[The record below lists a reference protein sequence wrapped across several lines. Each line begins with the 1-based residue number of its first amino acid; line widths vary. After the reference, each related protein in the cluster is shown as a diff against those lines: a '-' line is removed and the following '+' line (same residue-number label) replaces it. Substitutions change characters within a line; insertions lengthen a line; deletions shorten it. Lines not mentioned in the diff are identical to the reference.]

1 MDVELAS
8 VLTAISKNPSI
19 RCLHMTRSFSGI
31 KPKHISTVMEAM
43 VAMIQKDDFQLAELY
58 LAENKL
64 RNDIHN
70 FINAL
75 GSNQSLQV
83 LDITGNLMGD
93 IGARLLAKAL
103 QINNKLRKIS
113 LDRNNVTL
121 VGYNDLVY
129 ALENN
134 FSMRTIPF
142 PIVDIAPCFKNHPDR
157 TDALMRRMQEYLQ
170 RNGNGLKRNNGQGFR
185 LQHGFLLSATN
196 QLIDKLVS
204 ETHETMS
211 LRQGS
216 TDSAVQ
222 RLLDDAENSKQLL
235 PKLQEAIRTD
245 SHPIEMRLNK
255 ISTEMNYCIKDYLEV
270 RRGKLIFPS
279 DKNYIVCLF
288 MASSQETME
297 TMLRTG
303 LEQCPKAL
311 GTQNV
316 INELRKVCNERLVLP
331 EEFLSSC
338 IVNTAGS
345 EIMNKI
351 R

>member
-8 VLTAISKNPSI
+8 VLTAIGKNPSI
-19 RCLHMTRSFSGI
+19 RCLHMCRSFSGI
-31 KPKHISTVMEAM
+31 KPKHISTVMEAL
-43 VAMIQKDDFQLAELY
+43 VALVQKDDFPLAELY
-58 LAENKL
+58 LSENKL

-103 QINNKLRKIS
+103 QINNKLRKIV
-113 LDRNNVTL
+113 LDRNNITL
-121 VGYNDLVY
+121 VGYNDIVY

-134 FSMRTIPF
+134 FSMRTMPF
-142 PIVDIAPCFKNHPDR
+142 PMFDIAPCFKNHPER
-157 TDALMRRMQEYLQ
+157 TDLLMRRMQEYLQ
-170 RNGNGLKRNNGQGFR
+170 RNGSGMKRNNGQGFR

-204 ETHETMS
+204 ETQETMS
-211 LRQGS
+211 LRHGS

-235 PKLQEAIRTD
+235 PKLQEAIRGD
-245 SHPIEMRLNK
+245 SHPIEQKLGKVAMELNY
-255 ISTEMNYCIKDYLEV
+255 SIKDYLE
-270 RRGKLIFPS
+270 
-279 DKNYIVCLF
+279 
-288 MASSQETME
+288 ETME

-303 LEQCPKAL
+303 MEWCPKAL
-311 GTQNV
+311 GNQTV
-316 INELRKVCNERLVLP
+316 INELRKSCTDRLNVS

-338 IVNTAGS
+338 IVNSAGS

>member
-19 RCLHMTRSFSGI
+19 RSLHMCRSFSGI
-31 KPKHISTVMEAM
+31 KPKHISTVMDAM
-43 VAMIQKDDFQLAELY
+43 VSMIQKEDFQLAELH

-103 QINNKLRKIS
+103 QINNKLRKIA

-121 VGYNDLVY
+121 VGYNDIVY

-134 FSMRTIPF
+134 NSMRTIPF
-142 PIVDIAPCFKNHPDR
+142 PIVDIAPCYKNQPER
-157 TDALMRRMQEYLQ
+157 TDTLMRKMQEYLQ
-170 RNGNGLKRNNGQGFR
+170 RNGSGLKRNNGQGFR

-204 ETHETMS
+204 ETQDTMS
-211 LRQGS
+211 LRHGS

-245 SHPIEMRLNK
+245 LHPIEMRLNK
-255 ISTEMNYCIKDYLEV
+255 ISAEMNYCIKDYLE
-270 RRGKLIFPS
+270 
-279 DKNYIVCLF
+279 
-288 MASSQETME
+288 ETME

-311 GTQNV
+311 GTQTV

-331 EEFLSSC
+331 EDFMNTC
-338 IVNTAGS
+338 IVNSAGS

>member
-19 RCLHMTRSFSGI
+19 RSLHMCRSFSGI
-31 KPKHISTVMEAM
+31 KPKHISTVMDAM
-43 VAMIQKDDFQLAELY
+43 VAMIQKDDFQLAELH

-121 VGYNDLVY
+121 VGYNDIVY

-134 FSMRTIPF
+134 YSMRTIPF
-142 PIVDIAPCFKNHPDR
+142 PIVDIAPCFKNHPDK
-157 TDALMRRMQEYLQ
+157 TDSLMRRMQEFLQ
-170 RNGNGLKRNNGQGFR
+170 RNGSGLKRNNGQGFR

-204 ETHETMS
+204 ETQETMS
-211 LRQGS
+211 LRHGS

-245 SHPIEMRLNK
+245 LHPIESRLNK
-255 ISTEMNYCIKDYLEV
+255 ISTEMNYCIKDYLE
-270 RRGKLIFPS
+270 
-279 DKNYIVCLF
+279 
-288 MASSQETME
+288 ETME

-311 GTQNV
+311 GTQAV
-316 INELRKVCNERLVLP
+316 INELRKVCMERLVLP
-331 EEFLSSC
+331 EEFLNAC
-338 IVNTAGS
+338 IVNSAGS
-345 EIMNKI
+345 EILNKI